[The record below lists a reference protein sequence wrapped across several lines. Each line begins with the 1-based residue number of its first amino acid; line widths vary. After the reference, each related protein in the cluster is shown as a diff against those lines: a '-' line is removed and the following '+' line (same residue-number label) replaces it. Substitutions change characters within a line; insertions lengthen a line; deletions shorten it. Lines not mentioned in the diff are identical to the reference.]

1 MKKMC
6 TNPTLNKMIIKKVI
20 FTFILIINIANS
32 NFVLAKN
39 KPLKKE
45 SKNKVSKAH
54 IAATIIANDDDFSST
69 SIDGTIGGVAGN
81 VYLNDTSDG
90 VVPTSN
96 SVISS
101 IVSDGTLAGVTVSA
115 NGEINVPAGTPS
127 RTYTVD
133 YQICER
139 GDVSNCKRA
148 TVIITVNGD
157 SDGDGVLDS
166 VDVCSNFDDN
176 VDNDLDGIP
185 DNCDDDDDNDGIPDV
200 SEGCT
205 VNKRNIYQKIHFAD
219 GTIDTTDPV
228 GTDVNLVYST
238 TTNYVARIGGDPA
251 PDNLL
256 FLNGFD
262 PKERQAKMVF
272 NVRNPYV
279 LTAGEFITLKFYLFN
294 NRKDSSGQYDL
305 PIRSTINTTDV
316 GTFSLDKTLTS
327 EQTTNLDAGKW
338 ILVEY
343 VIPTPGISGTEMNI
357 NNITV
362 EIEVNSDGLYPVF
375 NLSDSEVMGV
385 IPLELITDFAG
396 EDCSASP
403 DCDLDGIPNYQDNS
417 SCDVVINPNPDPAI
431 IPNTFT
437 PNGDGVNDTF
447 EIPALMQYLNFKL
460 EIFNR
465 WGNKVYDYS
474 NNGNV
479 RPIWWDGYSNGR
491 LTLNNNKPLPVA
503 TYYYVIDFNDG
514 LTAPKQGW
522 VYLNR

>member
-1 MKKMC
+1 MHINFDIFN
-6 TNPTLNKMIIKKVI
+6 TTIKKGI
-20 FTFILIINIANS
+20 LILIILNNSFLEASSINDVKSKTKVFATLVAN
-32 NFVLAKN
+32 N
-39 KPLKKE
+39 
-45 SKNKVSKAH
+45 
-54 IAATIIANDDDFSST
+54 DDFSSNRVN
-69 SIDGTIGGVAGN
+69 GLIGGISGN
-81 VYLNDTSDG
+81 VLANDTSDG
-90 VVPTSN
+90 AIATST
-96 SVISS
+96 SVITSV
-101 IVSDGTLAGVTVSA
+101 ISDGTLAGITISA
-115 NGEINVPAGTPS
+115 NGDVNIPAGTPS
-127 RTYTVD
+127 RIFTVI
-133 YQICER
+133 YQICEN
-139 GDVSNCKRA
+139 GDVNNCESAQIRINVDA
-148 TVIITVNGD
+148 D

-166 VDVCSNFDDN
+166 ADVCNNFDDN
-176 VDNDLDGIP
+176 LDNDSDGIP
-185 DNCDDDDDNDGIPDV
+185 DNCDDDDDNDGIPDLN
-200 SEGCT
+200 EGCT
-205 VNKRNIYQKIHFAD
+205 ANIRNTYQKIYFAD

-238 TTNYVARIGGDPA
+238 TTNYVATIGGDLA

-272 NVRNPYV
+272 NVTNPYV

-294 NRKDSSGQYDL
+294 NRRDSSGQYDL
-305 PIRSTINTTDV
+305 PIRSSINTISA
-316 GTFSLDKTLTS
+316 GTFSLDKTLTT
-327 EQTTNLDAGKW
+327 EQTTDLDGGKW
-338 ILVEY
+338 IEVEY
-343 VIPTPGISGTEMNI
+343 VIPTPGISGSEINI
-357 NNITV
+357 NNITI

-375 NLSDSEVMGV
+375 NESDSEVMGV
-385 IPLELITDFAG
+385 IPLELFTDAAG

-403 DCDLDGIPNYQDNS
+403 DCDSDSIPNYQDNS
-417 SCDVVINPNPDPAI
+417 SCDVIINPNPFSDL

-479 RPIWWDGYSNGR
+479 SPIWWDGYSNGR
-491 LTLNNNKPLPVA
+491 MTLNSNKPLPIA